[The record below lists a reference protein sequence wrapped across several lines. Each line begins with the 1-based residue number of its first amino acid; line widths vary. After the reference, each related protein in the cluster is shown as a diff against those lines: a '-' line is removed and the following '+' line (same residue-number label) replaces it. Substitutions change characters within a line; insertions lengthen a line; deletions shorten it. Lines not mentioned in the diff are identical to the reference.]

1 MAALIPQKMF
11 DEQLAAMARAA
22 QQERRGGTME
32 DCRADILRRI
42 FWVQE
47 CYDDLEH
54 DYLDEIDAQ
63 VRRYTRAATQKIEN
77 LTSREQNVRGDLDA
91 VLTALSH
98 SRRADGL
105 TDRLR
110 PVFQLYEQSYL
121 SEKSLWYRKRPGKR
135 SRAAAVLI
143 EENETDAASAAQAA
157 ALLHSEYG
165 RAAVAACVQGWLGDR
180 DTCLSTDIPLEN
192 DRDYV
197 MSLLAVLSGGSRRA
211 AYQVEELGGSVCEN
225 GYSIPKVQ
233 FSRKENEK

>member
-1 MAALIPQKMF
+1 MPKYRVPIRTVLMRWAED

-42 FWVQE
+42 FWGGRSAMTIWSTTISMRSTQ
-47 CYDDLEH
+47 
-54 DYLDEIDAQ
+54 Q

-121 SEKSLWYRKRPGKR
+121 SEKSLRQPETPGQ
-135 SRAAAVLI
+135 S
-143 EENETDAASAAQAA
+143 
-157 ALLHSEYG
+157 G
-165 RAAVAACVQGWLGDR
+165 RE
-180 DTCLSTDIPLEN
+180 PL
-192 DRDYV
+192 R
-197 MSLLAVLSGGSRRA
+197 
-211 AYQVEELGGSVCEN
+211 C
-225 GYSIPKVQ
+225 
-233 FSRKENEK
+233 